1 MKQQAATS
9 ATTPNSLWARM
20 ALSATWMR
28 SLALFTALITIVIV
42 QAFASGWM
50 AQWNDRITSR
60 TWALADS
67 NVQEKRVVVI
77 DIDEKSVQ
85 ALGPWPWP
93 RDRVAQLLQSLDQQ
107 GVNLKIVDIL
117 FEGNQATDPAL
128 MAALQGGAP
137 TVVGQLFSL
146 RTEPYVRSGTLTG
159 ALPMGACP
167 AQALTAHGY
176 MAPASS
182 IALAATQVGH
192 ITPIVDPDGA
202 VRHIPAI
209 VCHQGQAYPSL
220 TLAALSAATGDT
232 PRIDTT
238 PKLGQSHS
246 QIHIG
251 DFHLPI
257 DEQGRLMVSYQTPR
271 QGFISLSAVDVL
283 NGQIPPQILQGAWAL
298 VGSTALGAGDAIPTP
313 QGGAVGGIE
322 VHAHILSA
330 ALDAR
335 TPYIPNWAPFWP
347 WASAALS
354 IAVMLLALRIV
365 ATAGIA
371 IPIAAGIN
379 LLMIGGLHTY
389 WLLVQNQV
397 LAVGLPA
404 LFTLTASGSM
414 LVAEILRV
422 RLERERVYNNLS
434 SYLPKGA
441 ADKIAFSAP
450 SAHVIAER
458 HDASVMFV
466 DLRNFSAYCEGRSP
480 EDAATVLHNFYTT
493 IDRIVTEHGGAVEHM
508 VGDGIMAVW
517 NGSTPCPEHP
527 QKALDA
533 ATRIW
538 EEGTQQ
544 LPQVASR
551 KTPPLDLGIG
561 LETGQVM
568 VGSFGPAHRRV
579 HTVLGET
586 VTVAARLEALTAELA
601 YPILLGPEIIQRTQ
615 APQAK
620 ALGDFL
626 LAGLTSPRKVHTLP
640 VKYSEHHLQLVFS
653 VDQEQAF
660 GG

>member
-1 MKQQAATS
+1 M
-9 ATTPNSLWARM
+9 
-20 ALSATWMR
+20 
-28 SLALFTALITIVIV
+28 
-42 QAFASGWM
+42 
-50 AQWNDRITSR
+50 
-60 TWALADS
+60 
-67 NVQEKRVVVI
+67 
-77 DIDEKSVQ
+77 
-85 ALGPWPWP
+85 
-93 RDRVAQLLQSLDQQ
+93 
-107 GVNLKIVDIL
+107 
-117 FEGNQATDPAL
+117 
-128 MAALQGGAP
+128 
-137 TVVGQLFSL
+137 
-146 RTEPYVRSGTLTG
+146 
-159 ALPMGACP
+159 
-167 AQALTAHGY
+167 
-176 MAPASS
+176 
-182 IALAATQVGH
+182 
-192 ITPIVDPDGA
+192 
-202 VRHIPAI
+202 
-209 VCHQGQAYPSL
+209 
-220 TLAALSAATGDT
+220 
-232 PRIDTT
+232 
-238 PKLGQSHS
+238 
-246 QIHIG
+246 
-251 DFHLPI
+251 
-257 DEQGRLMVSYQTPR
+257 
-271 QGFISLSAVDVL
+271 
-283 NGQIPPQILQGAWAL
+283 
-298 VGSTALGAGDAIPTP
+298 GAGDAVPTP

-322 VHAHILSA
+322 VHAQILSA

-335 TPYIPNWAPFWP
+335 TPYTPNWAPLWP

-354 IAVMLLALRIV
+354 IALLILALRTR
-365 ATAGIA
+365 ATAGLA
-371 IPIAAGIN
+371 IPVAAAIN
-379 LLMIGGLHTY
+379 LLIIGSLHTY
-389 WLLVQNQV
+389 GLLVHQQV
-397 LAVGLPA
+397 LAVGLPV
-404 LFTLTASGSM
+404 LFALTASTG
-414 LVAEILRV
+414 LLIAEILRV

-517 NGSTPCPEHP
+517 NGSTPCPDHP
-527 QKALDA
+527 QKALEA

-538 EEGTQQ
+538 EEGSQQ

-561 LETGQVM
+561 VETGQVM

-615 APQAK
+615 APQPK

-640 VKYSEHHLQLVFS
+640 VKYSELHLQLVYS

>member
-1 MKQQAATS
+1 MKQQAPTS
-9 ATTPNSLWARM
+9 ATSPNSLWARM

-28 SLALFTALITIVIV
+28 SLALLTALATVVIV

-67 NVQEKRVVVI
+67 NAQEKRVVVI

-117 FEGNQATDPAL
+117 FEGNQAADPAL
-128 MAALQGGAP
+128 IAALKGGAP

-146 RTEPYVRSGTLTG
+146 RTEPFVRSGTLSG
-159 ALPMGACP
+159 ALPLGACP
-167 AQALTAHGY
+167 AQAMTAHGF
-176 MAPASS
+176 MAPASP
-182 IALAATQVGH
+182 IAQAATQVGH
-192 ITPIVDPDGA
+192 ITPIVDSDGA

-238 PKLGQSHS
+238 PQLGQSHS

-251 DFHLPI
+251 GFHLPI

-283 NGQIPPQILQGAWAL
+283 NGQIPPQILRGAWAL

-335 TPYIPNWAPFWP
+335 TPYIPNWAPLWP

-354 IAVMLLALRIV
+354 MAIMLLALRTV

-371 IPIAAGIN
+371 IPVATGIN
-379 LLMIGGLHTY
+379 LLAIGALHTY

-404 LFTLTASGSM
+404 LFTLAASGCL

-450 SAHVIAER
+450 SANVMAER

-527 QKALDA
+527 QKALNA

-561 LETGQVM
+561 VETGQVM

-615 APQAK
+615 ALQAK